1 MIRFYL
7 LTIFVCG
14 ILLYFIQPRS
24 VPKPMYTKN
33 INTIVYMKYD
43 STPVVILDTGM
54 VENVFTYTVATKNEK
69 GNLIY
74 LSIPANLIY

>member
-7 LTIFVCG
+7 LTIVACG

-33 INTIVYMKYD
+33 INSIAYIKYD
-43 STPVVILDTGM
+43 STPVVILDTGT
-54 VENVFTYTVATKNEK
+54 VGNVFTYTVATKNKK
-69 GNLIY
+69 GDLIY

>member
-7 LTIFVCG
+7 LTIVACG

-24 VPKPMYTKN
+24 VPKPMYTKKF
-33 INTIVYMKYD
+33 NTIAYIKHD
-43 STPVVILDTGM
+43 STPVIILDT
-54 VENVFTYTVATKNEK
+54 VTIDNIFLYSVAKKDNN

-74 LSIPANLIY
+74 LLIPGDNFY